1 VGDDFLPRETA
12 WKGNVGFSIAA
23 PHFGSGCFR
32 TGEEAPA
39 QAASRRSRPGYGVP
53 GGPNA
58 GQAWEGSEKA
68 LRSPLRVQ

>member
-1 VGDDFLPRETA
+1 M
-12 WKGNVGFSIAA
+12 
-23 PHFGSGCFR
+23 
-32 TGEEAPA
+32 GEEAPA